1 MVRLVRD
8 TREHP
13 DIRVGSSVRGAIDGI
28 GLAVELAGLR
38 NVGVTDWKVGL
49 VAAKAALT
57 GRIRLHESSSRT
69 PEEVVT
75 ELYEKVFGT
84 DPDLLAETE
93 GSPGER

>member
-1 MVRLVRD
+1 M
-8 TREHP
+8 
-13 DIRVGSSVRGAIDGI
+13 RGAIDGI

-38 NVGVTDWKVGL
+38 GVPVTDWKVGL